1 MARQFGNLPPKYSF
15 ILNPHAGTRV
25 SSCPI
30 CEKPTHT
37 RKFAMMIHIDDF
49 GLMTLGKT
57 SRYCSPC
64 QLIITHQNEL
74 EEEFEQLFRQKNPT
88 IIGKPYLVLGTVDT
102 KIWKEQLARP
112 GGTGTLEDV
121 LDHMADFKEVLDF
134 QFTPQRWVQMTP
146 AQIREYDRE
155 EAAKKERAKQKREQ
169 KKLG

>member
-1 MARQFGNLPPKYSF
+1 
-15 ILNPHAGTRV
+15 
-25 SSCPI
+25 
-30 CEKPTHT
+30 
-37 RKFAMMIHIDDF
+37 
-49 GLMTLGKT
+49 
-57 SRYCSPC
+57 
-64 QLIITHQNEL
+64 
-74 EEEFEQLFRQKNPT
+74 LFRQKNPT
-88 IIGKPYLVLGTVDT
+88 IIGKTYLVLGTVDT

-134 QFTPQRWVQMTP
+134 QFSPQRWVQMTP